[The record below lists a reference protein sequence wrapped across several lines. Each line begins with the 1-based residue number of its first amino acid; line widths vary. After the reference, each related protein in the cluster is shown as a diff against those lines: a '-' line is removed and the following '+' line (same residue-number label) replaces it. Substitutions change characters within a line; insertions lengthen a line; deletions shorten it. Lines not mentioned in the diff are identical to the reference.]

1 MNYTKVEQETS
12 IVWDEEQ
19 KVARIYTASPATMR
33 KLDKLCE
40 TCPDEYIRTWT
51 ETDKNGR
58 VTAAKYEVAAKFIR
72 FAKPV
77 VRTEEQIQAARER
90 GKANAERLARYR
102 SEHK

>member
-1 MNYTKVEQETS
+1 MNYSRSEQETS

-19 KVARIYTASPATMR
+19 KVARIYTASPISMR

-40 TCPDEYIRTWT
+40 VCPDEYRRTWI
-51 ETDKNGR
+51 EIDKKDR
-58 VTAAKYEVAAKFIR
+58 VTAAKYEVTAKLIK

-77 VRTEEQIQAARER
+77 VRTEEQIQAAKER

-102 SEHK
+102 AERK

>member
-1 MNYTKVEQETS
+1 MTYSRAEQETS

-40 TCPDEYIRTWT
+40 ACPDEYTRTWT
-51 ETDKNGR
+51 ETDKKDR
-58 VTAAKYEVAAKFIR
+58 VTAAKYEVAAKFIK

-77 VRTEEQIQAARER
+77 VRTEEQIQAAKER
-90 GKANAERLARYR
+90 GKVNAEWLARYR
-102 SEHK
+102 AEHK

>member
-1 MNYTKVEQETS
+1 MTYSRAEQETS

-40 TCPDEYIRTWT
+40 ACPDEYKQTWT

-58 VTAAKYEVAAKFIR
+58 VTAAKYQVPAKLVR
-72 FAKPV
+72 FAKPASEA
-77 VRTEEQIQAARER
+77 RKEAGRRIAAAMREKRNLR
-90 GKANAERLARYR
+90 G
-102 SEHK
+102 